1 MDERQGQIKDRAGL
15 DESRINEEFRDF
27 LLKWGPRILIVVA
40 LVALAFSGRRFL
52 NQKADERT
60 DEAFVQLALA
70 TSAEATSPDTLL
82 ALADQYGDIGA
93 VSHVARLTAGEAY
106 LGAVRRGVVIGAQA
120 DPTGSFPDEELLDE
134 ELRSS
139 YLGQAVQALQ
149 QVADADDAADVLR
162 VRAFMGL
169 AAAAEGR
176 GELDAA
182 RGHYERAAELDRSA
196 GFGAIAEVADARIAS
211 LDLLTSP
218 LTLPATALLRTPD
231 PGVPDANDAMDED
244 DPFGIRGSLDLG
256 ELGGGMFGDPAA
268 DPSSETGADPVVDP
282 VEEPAGEP
290 EPSEPETT
298 EPSSDPGQ

>member
-70 TSAEATSPDTLL
+70 TSAQATSPDTLL
-82 ALADQYGDIGA
+82 ALADQYGDVGA
-93 VSHVARLTAGEAY
+93 VAHVARLTAGEAY

-120 DPTGSFPDEELLDE
+120 DVTGGYPEEELLDE
-134 ELRSS
+134 ELRTS
-139 YLGQAVQALQ
+139 YLQQAAQALQ
-149 QVADADDAADVLR
+149 QVADAEDAADVLR

-182 RGHYERAAELDRSA
+182 RGHYERAAEIDRNA
-196 GFGAIAEVADARIAS
+196 GFGAIAEVAGARIAS
-211 LDLLTSP
+211 LDALTSP
-218 LTLPATALLRTPD
+218 LTLPATAQLPTPD
-231 PGVPDANDAMDED
+231 PIVPTDPDERDED
-244 DPFGIRGSLDLG
+244 DPFGLGGGLDFGDPGDLG
-256 ELGGGMFGDPAA
+256 EIGGGMFGDPA
-268 DPSSETGADPVVDP
+268 DPPAGD
-282 VEEPAGEP
+282 EPASDPEP
-290 EPSEPETT
+290 EPEPEPAEPT
-298 EPSSDPGQ
+298 EPEPDPGQ